1 MLAISLGDI
10 VVQREGD
17 KQGPAREWIMKE
29 KVVGP
34 GRGGCVKKK
43 EAFDVVSKNSYNG
56 FKLLLKLRT
65 DWWK

>member
-1 MLAISLGDI
+1 
-10 VVQREGD
+10 
-17 KQGPAREWIMKE
+17 MKE

-34 GRGGCVKKK
+34 GRGGWVKKK

-65 DWWK
+65 DW